1 MENNMEHKKMKT
13 QQKKNKP
20 VLGAVF
26 AMLCSFM
33 VVFATVT
40 VSVPNK
46 AHAQTCETQ
55 AEISGAQAL
64 MIALQDAAIGAVQTA
79 VSNFVTGLING
90 VLGNLMP
97 FLDAVDNTVRTEMGE
112 LWSDWLPGMHDMMK
126 QLNTAGIDKT
136 RIVGDAMG
144 AIEQG
149 RAQRQISDREIAATK
164 NFRVSD
170 EMCIVDTV
178 NPSQLRADV
187 AANAMRQAKEV
198 EFYDSGIGLGGM
210 GSANT
215 IASEGKDA
223 VINAEFSEYM
233 TAYKD
238 DNLNA
243 GMMLPGPPSV
253 RAGNQFDA
261 AKNFFGVDTI
271 DLTAANTRQ
280 DIDVNTRLLIGRQT
294 LPPLDSSVTNTAQ
307 GRQEILKRRQY
318 QARLNT
324 YAGAFSDI
332 VGNRTPGAANANL
345 QAMQLANGRPASEI
359 NPQASYEEHKRAR
372 IQHLWTPRYM
382 NELNDTKHTAVQ
394 KQIDLYMMK
403 TMELQDIIRK
413 TERIGLIFSSRLGQ
427 RLDQTTIGSRGEG
440 SKVK

>member
-1 MENNMEHKKMKT
+1 MKHT
-13 QQKKNKP
+13 KIETKQKKKSP
-20 VLGAVF
+20 VLCTIF

-46 AHAQTCETQ
+46 AYAQTCETQ
-55 AEISGAQAL
+55 AELSAAQAL
-64 MIALQDAAIGAVQTA
+64 LVALQDAAIQAVQTA
-79 VSNFVTGLING
+79 VSNFVTGLVNG

-97 FLDAVDNTVRTEMGE
+97 FLDVVDDTVRTEMGE
-112 LWSDWLPGMHDMMK
+112 LWSEWLPGMQDMMK

-136 RIVGDAMG
+136 RIIGDAMG

-149 RAQRQISDREIAATK
+149 RAQRQISNREVAATK

-187 AANAMRQAKEV
+187 AASAMRQAKEV

-215 IASEGKDA
+215 IASEGKEA
-223 VINAEFSEYM
+223 VINAEFNEYM
-233 TAYKD
+233 TSYKD

-253 RAGNQFDA
+253 RAGDQYDA

-271 DLTAANTRQ
+271 DLTSANTRQ
-280 DIDVNTRLLIGRQT
+280 DIDVNTRLLMGRQT
-294 LPPLDSSVTNTAQ
+294 LPPLTSDLTDTAQ
-307 GRQEILKRRQY
+307 GRQEILKRRKY

-345 QAMQLANGRPASEI
+345 QAMQLANGRPAAEI

-382 NELNDTKHTAVQ
+382 NELNDAKHTAVQ

-427 RLDQTTIGSRGEG
+427 RLDQSPLGSMGQG
-440 SKVK
+440 SQVK

>member
-1 MENNMEHKKMKT
+1 MEDNMKHKE
-13 QQKKNKP
+13 KNRQHRKDKP
-20 VLGAVF
+20 FLGAVF
-26 AMLCSFM
+26 AMFCSFM
-33 VVFATVT
+33 VVFTT
-40 VSVPNK
+40 VSVSVPSK
-46 AHAQTCETQ
+46 AYAQTCETQ
-55 AEISGAQAL
+55 AELSASEAL
-64 MIALQDAAIGAVQTA
+64 ITALQDAAMNAVQSA
-79 VSNFVTGLING
+79 VSSFVTNLVNS

-97 FLDAVDNTVRTEMGE
+97 FLDAVDTTVRTEMGE
-112 LWSDWLPGMHDMMK
+112 LWSDWLPGLQDMMK

-136 RIVGDAMG
+136 RIIGDAMG
-144 AIEQG
+144 AVEQG
-149 RAQRQISDREIAATK
+149 RAQRQISNREVAATK

-187 AANAMRQAKEV
+187 AAKAMREAKEI

-210 GSANT
+210 GGVNT
-215 IASEGKDA
+215 VAAEGKAA
-223 VINAEFSEYM
+223 VVNAEFTEYM
-233 TAYKD
+233 AAYKD

-243 GMMLPGPPSV
+243 GLMPPGPASV

-294 LPPLDSSVTNTAQ
+294 LPPLSGKVVSTAQ

-345 QAMQLANGRPASEI
+345 QAMQLANGRPAAEI

-372 IQHLWTPRYM
+372 IEHLWTPRYM
-382 NELNDTKHTAVQ
+382 NELNDASHTAVQ

-427 RLDQTTIGSRGEG
+427 RLDQNPMGTKGQG